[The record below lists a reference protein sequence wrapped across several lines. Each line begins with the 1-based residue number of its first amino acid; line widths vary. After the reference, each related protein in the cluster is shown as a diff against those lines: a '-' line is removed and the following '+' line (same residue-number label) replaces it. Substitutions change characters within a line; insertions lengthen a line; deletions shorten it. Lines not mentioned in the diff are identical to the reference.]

1 MAHTIGIG
9 THSRPQDAKQSF
21 TKPQRLG
28 ALGHRKGQMH
38 GIWGHGQIT
47 INATSTMCLKPEMR
61 AYRISGSAELFPQ
74 HCQVPNLS
82 NDAHLKALTKEL
94 ETLTGIV
101 AKTHKGRKLI
111 KVLAKAIKNILMPP
125 AVCEHTVDNNI
136 REVETQRKNED
147 IAPITRISNAPAIMK
162 GVTRQQREF

>member
-1 MAHTIGIG
+1 
-9 THSRPQDAKQSF
+9 
-21 TKPQRLG
+21 
-28 ALGHRKGQMH
+28 MH

-162 GVTRQQREF
+162 GLTRQQREF